1 MNDVWNIT
9 LQLGNWH
16 DSIQVSKVDF
26 PKAVDAHQFVIDTT
40 SKALKEM
47 KDNPL
52 GVAIADAINKHNERE
67 SE

>member
-9 LQLGNWH
+9 IQLGNWH
-16 DSIQVSKVDF
+16 GSVQVSKIDF

-40 SKALKEM
+40 SKALKEL

-52 GVAIADAINKHNERE
+52 GVAIADAINKHKERE
-67 SE
+67 KE

>member
-9 LQLGNWH
+9 IQLGNWYG
-16 DSIQVSKVDF
+16 SVQVSKVDF

-52 GVAIADAINKHNERE
+52 GVAITDAINKHNERE
-67 SE
+67 RE

>member
-9 LQLGNWH
+9 IQLGDWH
-16 DSIQVSKVDF
+16 GSVQVSKIDF